1 MFYYSKQL
9 NNERWGIFI
18 KNELVATIGC
28 PVTCNTIIQ
37 SLEARLSQSEIP
49 AGSTM
54 TIIRYFRDL
63 KLAS

>member
-9 NNERWGIFI
+9 DNGRWGIFI

-28 PVTCNTIIQ
+28 PITCNTIVQ
-37 SLEARLSQSEIP
+37 SLEARLSRSEISV
-49 AGSTM
+49 GSTI
-54 TIIRYFRDL
+54 TIVRYFRDL